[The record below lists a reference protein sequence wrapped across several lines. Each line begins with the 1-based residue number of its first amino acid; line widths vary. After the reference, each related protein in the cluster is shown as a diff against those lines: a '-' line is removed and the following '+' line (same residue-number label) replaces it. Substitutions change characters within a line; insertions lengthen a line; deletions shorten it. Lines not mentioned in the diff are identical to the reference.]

1 MSIAPISLLGMLFVS
16 SGTPHVA
23 TVGADANRARD
34 FDEAIIV
41 CNETYLPNSMAHTNK
56 DGRDQ
61 RSRWLAERR
70 VELIRS
76 FANTAGIQF
85 LQYRLASVSDELDRR
100 CTMEL
105 QRDAEA
111 VMRAQ

>member
-56 DGRDQ
+56 DDRDQ
-61 RSRWLAERR
+61 RSR
-70 VELIRS
+70 LIFHRTQQ
-76 FANTAGIQF
+76 A
-85 LQYRLASVSDELDRR
+85 RLS
-100 CTMEL
+100 
-105 QRDAEA
+105 
-111 VMRAQ
+111 AQPALGLGQLFVVPPGPVQCD